1 MIDVCD
7 SCGEDREL
15 KEYKDWTGE
24 PFYWCDECKEEED
37 RFVELPHCER
47 CDRPT
52 EEDEMAGAVCISCE
66 TQSEVNYWRGQ

>member
-15 KEYKDWTGE
+15 KEYKDGAGE

-37 RFVELPHCER
+37 RVVSLPVCGR
-47 CDRPT
+47 CDKPT
-52 EEDEMAGAVCISCE
+52 EEDEMAGSICISCE
-66 TQSEVNYWRGQ
+66 TESEVNYWRTQ